1 MIARSASFATR
12 TTGVAVSAEMAIVRA
27 SPVSGFRI
35 LVVDDNRNAA
45 QSLGMLFD
53 ATGNRARIAY
63 DGSEAIAVAAEFRP
77 DLILMDLVMPG
88 LDGCE
93 AARRIR
99 ELPGGKSVILVA
111 LTGWDRDDVR
121 ALAEEAGFDRYF
133 VKPVDY
139 VMLLELLASHRRPPA
154 SL

>member
-1 MIARSASFATR
+1 
-12 TTGVAVSAEMAIVRA
+12 MALDRA

-35 LVVDDNRNAA
+35 LIVDDNRNAA

-53 ATGNRARIAY
+53 ATGNTARIAY
-63 DGSEAIAVAAEFRP
+63 DGPEAIALAAEFRP

-99 ELPGGKSVILVA
+99 ELPWGKSVTLVA
-111 LTGWDRDDVR
+111 LTGWDRDDMREV
-121 ALAEEAGFDRYF
+121 AEEAGFDCYF
-133 VKPVDY
+133 LKPVDP
-139 VMLLELLASHRRPPA
+139 VMLLELLASRRRHPA
-154 SL
+154 SS